1 MSELKFSSKTAT
13 ILSLIGVAVG
23 LGNMWRFPYM
33 MGQYGGSAF
42 LFIFLI
48 FIFVFGIPALT
59 AELSLGRATGRG
71 PVGALTQAFGAKLGK
86 PIALFMVFTIFIAN
100 SYYLVV
106 IANVVYSAYH
116 GAVFGFLNEE
126 HPISAGLGHHTIQFG
141 IALFIICCCMLVVY
155 KGVQNG
161 IERVSVTMVPFFG
174 LVMIYLIYHTLN
186 LPGALDY
193 MMAFMKPD
201 FSALNARNIFAAMG
215 QAFFTLS
222 LGGTLMVIY
231 GNYVKDKESIP
242 AMAIST
248 GLGDLSA
255 ALLASLFIVP
265 AVLVYGLDLEEGPML
280 LFSTLPSLFG
290 QMPGG
295 TMLGTLFLV
304 SLSFMAFLSSVAT
317 IQLFIMTMVD
327 NTKISFKKSI
337 IIVGTVQAVAV
348 SYCAFNPEIIGTL
361 DLIFGSGMQV
371 LGSCIAIIAVTIG
384 LGKVVTMK
392 QIFGDEKR
400 GFHITYYN
408 WLKFGVPTAL
418 IATLLLYV
426 YDTFNVGI

>member
-1 MSELKFSSKTAT
+1 MSKAKFSSKTAT

-42 LFIFLI
+42 LIIFLI

-59 AELSLGRATGRG
+59 AELALGRSTGNG
-71 PVGALTQAFGAKLGK
+71 PVGALTKAFGIRFGK
-86 PIALFMVFTIFIAN
+86 TFAYFIVLTIFVAN

-106 IANVVYSAYH
+106 IANVIYSAYH
-116 GAVFGFLNEE
+116 GAVIGFGNESNPLND
-126 HPISAGLGHHTIQFG
+126 GLGQHSVQAG
-141 IALFIICCCMLVVY
+141 IALLIICACLLVVY
-155 KGVQNG
+155 RGVQKG
-161 IERVSVTMVPFFG
+161 IERVSTIMVPFFG
-174 LVMIYLIYHTLN
+174 MVMLYLIYHTLN
-186 LPGALDY
+186 LPGAIDHLL
-193 MMAFMKPD
+193 AFLRPD
-201 FSALNARNIFAAMG
+201 FSALSARNIFAAMG

-231 GNYVKDKESIP
+231 GNYVDEKESIP
-242 AMAIST
+242 TMAITT
-248 GLGDLSA
+248 GLGDLAS

-265 AVLVYGLDLEEGPML
+265 AVLVYGLNMEEGYTL

-295 TMLGTLFLV
+295 IMLGTLFLV
-304 SLSFMAFLSSVAT
+304 SLSFMAFLSSVAA
-317 IQLFIMTMVD
+317 IQLFIRTLAD
-327 NTKISFKKSI
+327 NTKVPFNRALGM
-337 IIVGTVQAVAV
+337 VGIAQGLLA

-371 LGSCIAIIAVTIG
+371 LGSCVAIIALTVG
-384 LGKVVTMK
+384 MGKVVTLQ
-392 QIFGDEKR
+392 QIFGDKSKK
-400 GFHITYYN
+400 FHISYYH
-408 WLKFGVPTAL
+408 WLRWGVPTAL

-426 YDTFNVGI
+426 YHNLQG